1 MNGILLKP
9 ENLEFSIIGSRSY
22 LNLLFYQNFSYNSG
36 WENII
41 ASLLLGDHVPNWAS
55 TDTVGGGVSLPL
67 DSADSSDSPPGLFWH
82 QHSKKREKNL
92 ISATR
97 LWKSRLPKWFPWIPY
112 KAEPPY
118 HLIGKR
124 ILVPNSAYFDIM
136 LAGAWSASLLSRRDE
151 IPGFPFDLC
160 WKSCGW
166 GHSFHWSMWSRMVT
180 F

>member
-67 DSADSSDSPPGLFWH
+67 DSADSSDSPPGLF
-82 QHSKKREKNL
+82 
-92 ISATR
+92 
-97 LWKSRLPKWFPWIPY
+97 
-112 KAEPPY
+112 
-118 HLIGKR
+118 
-124 ILVPNSAYFDIM
+124 
-136 LAGAWSASLLSRRDE
+136 
-151 IPGFPFDLC
+151 
-160 WKSCGW
+160 
-166 GHSFHWSMWSRMVT
+166 
-180 F
+180 